1 MSRFA
6 VTFKVFAFA
15 LVLLGLLTL
24 GAGAAYGQAITGNVV
39 GTVVDSTG
47 AAVVDADLSVVNI
60 ATGVVVSGK
69 TNETG
74 GYRFD
79 NLLPGSY
86 KITVKSGGF
95 RTTTVSFEVRLNGTS
110 TANVRLEPGRQHRDR
125 GSFGTSAHHR
135 YHDDPAA
142 EHF

>member
-1 MSRFA
+1 MSSSVCRRVMCLPGFGSGHIPRIFVVRRKSMSRFA

-39 GTVVDSTG
+39 GTVVDSSG
-47 AAVVDADLSVVNI
+47 AAVVNADLSVVNI
-60 ATGVVVSGK
+60 ATGVVLNGK
-69 TNETG
+69 TTETG

-95 RTTTVSFEVRLNGTS
+95 RTTTV
-110 TANVRLEPGRQHRDR
+110 
-125 GSFGTSAHHR
+125 
-135 YHDDPAA
+135 
-142 EHF
+142 